1 MVRERLKVENI
12 TERYSKARL
21 RWFGHGQGEIEGR
34 EHHREVQES
43 KTEVV
48 RTWSGRNLKV
58 ENITERYRKARLRWF
73 GHGQGETEGREHH
86 REVQ

>member
-48 RTWSGRNLKV
+48 WTWSGR
-58 ENITERYRKARLRWF
+58 Y
-73 GHGQGETEGREHH
+73 
-86 REVQ
+86 

>member
-12 TERYSKARL
+12 TERYRKARL

-48 RTWSGRNLKV
+48 WTWSGRD
-58 ENITERYRKARLRWF
+58 
-73 GHGQGETEGREHH
+73 
-86 REVQ
+86 